1 MYTLKQI
8 EAFYWSCQLGSFSTS
23 AKKLHTTQS
32 AVAKRVAELESFTGE
47 PLLVRS
53 APFKLTPAGQRL
65 LPLAQEMLSLNNRI
79 LETLADHA
87 GLEGVIKLGT
97 TELIGLTWLAPLIH
111 EVRHRYP
118 KLQLIPE
125 MDGGIT
131 LYERLRRN
139 EIDIAILPGP
149 FWSYEF
155 SSVYLGSVSKVWM
168 ASPALAIDNS
178 GPLSMRD
185 LMHYPVISQPATSA
199 AAQMYDVWYA
209 DEGLT
214 FERVITCNNL
224 GMIARL
230 TMMGLGISHLHNVY
244 FRPLVEAGLLQQL
257 DVQPPLP
264 DVRYYAVYRKGAVDT
279 ITSKLLELMQE
290 VCDFDMVGSFM
301 PQGVMQTAPKSSDP
315 DAA

>member
-8 EAFYWSCQLGSFSTS
+8 EAFYWSCQLGSFSSS

-47 PLLVRS
+47 PLLLRS
-53 APFKLTPAGQRL
+53 TPVKLTRAGEGL
-65 LPLAQEMLSLNNRI
+65 LPLAQEMLALNGRI
-79 LETLADHA
+79 LEKIANPSS
-87 GLEGVIKLGT
+87 LEGIIKLGT

-111 EVRHRYP
+111 EVRQRYP
-118 KLQLIPE
+118 QVQLIPD
-125 MDGGIT
+125 MDAGIT

-139 EIDIAILPGP
+139 EINVAILPGP

-155 SSVYLGSVSKVWM
+155 SSVYLGCVSKTWM
-168 ASPALAIDNS
+168 ASPSLGIDNS
-178 GPLSMRD
+178 APLSISD
-185 LMHYPVISQPATSA
+185 LMRYPIISQPATSA
-199 AAQMYDVWYA
+199 AAQMHDIWSA
-209 DEGLT
+209 EKGLT

-257 DVQPPLP
+257 DAHPPLP
-264 DVRYYAVYRKGAVDT
+264 DVRYYAVYRKGAIDLA
-279 ITSKLLELMQE
+279 TSKLIELMQE
-290 VCDFDMVGSFM
+290 VCDFNIVGSFM
-301 PQGVMQTAPKSSDP
+301 PQVTVQPKSSR
-315 DAA
+315 

>member
-8 EAFYWSCQLGSFSTS
+8 EAFYWSSQLGSFSTS
-23 AKKLHTTQS
+23 AKKLHATQS
-32 AVAKRVAELESFTGE
+32 AVAKRVAELESFSGE
-47 PLLVRS
+47 PLLLRS

-65 LPLAQEMLSLNNRI
+65 MPLAQEMLELNNRI
-79 LETLADHA
+79 LEKMADHA
-87 GLEGVIKLGT
+87 GLEGVVKLGT

-111 EVRHRYP
+111 EVRRRYP
-118 KLQLIPE
+118 KLHLIPE

-155 SSVYLGSVSKVWM
+155 SSVYLGCVSKVWM
-168 ASPALAIDNS
+168 ASPSLKIDNS
-178 GPLSMRD
+178 RPLSMRD
-185 LMHYPVISQPATSA
+185 LMHYPIISQPATSA

-209 DEGLT
+209 EEGLT

-224 GMIARL
+224 GMIAKL
-230 TMMGLGISHLHNVY
+230 TMMGLGISHLHRMY
-244 FRPLVEAGLLQQL
+244 FRPLVEAGMLQQL

-264 DVRYYAVYRKGAVDT
+264 EVRYYAVYRKGT
-279 ITSKLLELMQE
+279 IDAITTKLIELMQE
-290 VCDFDMVGSFM
+290 VCNFNIVGEFM
-301 PQGVMQTAPKSSDP
+301 PQINLQSDI
-315 DAA
+315 